1 MAFVQAFLVHAFR
14 MVRVEGLEPTR
25 LAALDPK
32 SSVSTNFTTPA
43 QSERG
48 AKVGI
53 RIFRWNL
60 QAMNFGCPHQN
71 WLRALFLGLAGA
83 AVLVAS
89 AQESEPIRI
98 QILQA
103 DAILRD
109 RSQPDVQRLIGGVVL
124 GMEESRLWCDSAWRY
139 DDGTFRTMGSV
150 RLTDG
155 PQTLQADEM
164 ELNPETQWVRAKSNA
179 DRSVQLDSE
188 AGQLTC
194 AVLRYHLKREVVLL
208 PTGGRLQDAGRS
220 VEFLRGQYQA
230 KVALFMLGGAVHM
243 DNADYTLD
251 SDSLHWREEVDQ
263 FSFYGPSHLRATDER
278 FELRCSRGEFD
289 VETESGWFGGAGA
302 PGVELRNDEVW
313 LEADSVHLP
322 PDTLLPATAVGEV
335 DITDTLEHW
344 TLSGHYAERLGRGE
358 DFDVWVAGKPER
370 RACWIDA
377 AEEDSLKL
385 VADTISVVGGITTVW
400 PAVEL
405 SQGNSAASCDTLI
418 WDTDADRVQ
427 LLRWPKMWM
436 EGWLL
441 QSDSLEWTVEDNRPE
456 SLRAAGH
463 ASLMMPVD
471 SGVCYQQIAGRE
483 ITGRFASN
491 TLRAVWV
498 DGNAQSVYFDSEADA
513 PCSEYNQSLCSKMRM
528 DFDNGEVKYIVLLDR
543 PEGQWKSGDVN
554 APVLEGL
561 NWTNA
566 PAVKRE

>member
-1 MAFVQAFLVHAFR
+1 
-14 MVRVEGLEPTR
+14 
-25 LAALDPK
+25 
-32 SSVSTNFTTPA
+32 
-43 QSERG
+43 
-48 AKVGI
+48 
-53 RIFRWNL
+53 
-60 QAMNFGCPHQN
+60 MNFGSPHQN
-71 WLRALFLGLAGA
+71 RLRALFLWLAGA
-83 AVLVAS
+83 AALVAT

-124 GMEESRLWCDSAWRY
+124 GMDESRLRCDSAWRY

-179 DRSVQLDSE
+179 DRRVQLDAE

-194 AVLRYHLKREVVLL
+194 AVLRYHLKREVARL
-208 PTGGRLQDAGRS
+208 PSGGRLQDAGRS
-220 VEFLRGQYQA
+220 VEFQRGQYRA
-230 KVALFMLGGAVHM
+230 KEALLMLGGAVRM

-251 SDSLHWREEVDQ
+251 SDSLHWREEADE
-263 FSFYGPSHLRATDER
+263 FSFHGPSHLRTTDER
-278 FELRCSRGEFD
+278 FELRCSSGEFD
-289 VETESGWFGGAGA
+289 VESESGWFGGAGA
-302 PGVELRNDEVW
+302 PGVRLRNDEVW

-322 PDTLLPATAVGEV
+322 PDTLLPATAIGDV

-344 TLSGHYAERLGRGE
+344 TLSGHYAERLDREE

-377 AEEDSLKL
+377 AEEDTLKL
-385 VADTISVVGGITTVW
+385 VADTISVVGGMTTVW

-405 SQGNSAASCDTLI
+405 SQGDAAASCDTLI
-418 WDTDADRVQ
+418 WDTDADRVR
-427 LLRWPKMWM
+427 LLQRPKMWM

-471 SGVCYQQIAGRE
+471 SGACYQQIAGRE
-483 ITGRFASN
+483 ITGRFVSN
-491 TLRAVWV
+491 TLNAVWV
-498 DGNAQSVYFDSEADA
+498 NGNAQSVYFDSEADA
-513 PCSEYNQSLCSKMRM
+513 PCGEFNQSLCSKMRM
-528 DFDNGEVKYIVLLDR
+528 DFDDGAVQRIVLLDR
-543 PEGQWKSGDVN
+543 PEGQWKSGDAD

-561 NWTNA
+561 NWVSA

>member
-1 MAFVQAFLVHAFR
+1 
-14 MVRVEGLEPTR
+14 
-25 LAALDPK
+25 
-32 SSVSTNFTTPA
+32 
-43 QSERG
+43 
-48 AKVGI
+48 
-53 RIFRWNL
+53 
-60 QAMNFGCPHQN
+60 MNFGCPHQN
-71 WLRALFLGLAGA
+71 RLRALFLWLAGA
-83 AVLVAS
+83 AALVAT

-124 GMEESRLWCDSAWRY
+124 GMDESRLRCDSAWRY

-179 DRSVQLDSE
+179 DRRVQLDAE

-194 AVLRYHLKREVVLL
+194 AVLRYHLKREVALL
-208 PTGGRLQDAGRS
+208 PSGGRLQDAGRS
-220 VEFLRGQYQA
+220 VEFQRGQYRA
-230 KVALFMLGGAVHM
+230 KEALLMLGGEVRM

-251 SDSLHWREEVDQ
+251 SDSLHWREEVDE
-263 FSFYGPSHLRATDER
+263 FSFHGPSHLRTTDER
-278 FELRCSRGEFD
+278 FELRCSSGEFD

-302 PGVELRNDEVW
+302 PGVRLRNDEVW

-322 PDTLLPATAVGEV
+322 PDTLLPATAIGDV

-344 TLSGHYAERLGRGE
+344 TLSGHYAERLDRGE

-377 AEEDSLKL
+377 AEEDTLKL
-385 VADTISVVGGITTVW
+385 VADTISVVGGMTTVW

-405 SQGNSAASCDTLI
+405 SQGDAAASCDTLI
-418 WDTDADRVQ
+418 WDTDADRVR
-427 LLRWPKMWM
+427 LLQRPKMWM

-456 SLRAAGH
+456 SLRASGH
-463 ASLMMPVD
+463 ASLIMPVD
-471 SGVCYQQIAGRE
+471 SGACYQQIAGRE

-491 TLRAVWV
+491 ALKAVWV
-498 DGNAQSVYFDSEADA
+498 NGNAQSVYFDSEADA
-513 PCSEYNQSLCSKMRM
+513 PCGEFNQSLCSKMRM
-528 DFDNGEVKYIVLLDR
+528 DFDDGAVQRIVLLDR
-543 PEGQWKSGDVN
+543 PEGQWKSGDAD

-561 NWTNA
+561 NWVSA

>member
-1 MAFVQAFLVHAFR
+1 
-14 MVRVEGLEPTR
+14 
-25 LAALDPK
+25 
-32 SSVSTNFTTPA
+32 
-43 QSERG
+43 
-48 AKVGI
+48 
-53 RIFRWNL
+53 
-60 QAMNFGCPHQN
+60 
-71 WLRALFLGLAGA
+71 
-83 AVLVAS
+83 
-89 AQESEPIRI
+89 
-98 QILQA
+98 
-103 DAILRD
+103 
-109 RSQPDVQRLIGGVVL
+109 
-124 GMEESRLWCDSAWRY
+124 
-139 DDGTFRTMGSV
+139 
-150 RLTDG
+150 
-155 PQTLQADEM
+155 
-164 ELNPETQWVRAKSNA
+164 
-179 DRSVQLDSE
+179 
-188 AGQLTC
+188 
-194 AVLRYHLKREVVLL
+194 L
-208 PTGGRLQDAGRS
+208 PSGGRLQDAGRS
-220 VEFLRGQYQA
+220 VEFQRGQYRA
-230 KVALFMLGGAVHM
+230 KEALLMLGGAVHM

-251 SDSLHWREEVDQ
+251 SDSLHWREEVDE
-263 FSFYGPSHLRATDER
+263 FSFHGPSHLRTKDER
-278 FELRCSRGEFD
+278 FELRCSSGEFD

-344 TLSGHYAERLGRGE
+344 TLSGHYAERLGRGD

-377 AEEDSLKL
+377 AEEDTLKL
-385 VADTISVVGGITTVW
+385 VADTISVVGGMTTVW

-405 SQGNSAASCDTLI
+405 SQGDAAASCDTLI

-456 SLRAAGH
+456 SLRAVGH

-471 SGVCYQQIAGRE
+471 SGACYQQIAGRE

-491 TLRAVWV
+491 TLSAVWV
-498 DGNAQSVYFDSEADA
+498 NGNAQSVYFDSEADA
-513 PCSEYNQSLCSKMRM
+513 PCAEFNQSLCSKMRM
-528 DFDNGEVKYIVLLDR
+528 DFDHGEVKHIVLLDR

-561 NWTNA
+561 NWFNA

>member
-1 MAFVQAFLVHAFR
+1 

-60 QAMNFGCPHQN
+60 QAMNFGCPFQN
-71 WLRALFLGLAGA
+71 RLRALFLGLAGA
-83 AVLVAS
+83 VAVVAS

-109 RSQPDVQRLIGGVVL
+109 RSQPDVQRLIGGVLL
-124 GMEESRLWCDSAWRY
+124 GMEDSRLRCDSAWRY
-139 DDGTFRTMGSV
+139 DDGTFRTMGNV
-150 RLTDG
+150 QLTDG
-155 PQTLQADEM
+155 PQTLRADEM
-164 ELNPETQWVRAKSNA
+164 ELNPETQWVRAKSDA
-179 DRSVQLDSE
+179 DRRVQLDAE

-194 AVLRYHLKREVVLL
+194 TVLRYHLKREVALL
-208 PTGGRLQDAGRS
+208 PSGGRLQDDGRS
-220 VEFLRGQYQA
+220 VEFQHGQYQA
-230 KVALFMLGGAVHM
+230 KTALLMLGGSVHM

-251 SDSLHWREEVDQ
+251 SDSLHWREEVDE
-263 FSFYGPSHLRATDER
+263 FSFHGPSHLRTTDER
-278 FELRCSRGEFD
+278 FELRCSSGEFD

-335 DITDTLEHW
+335 DITDTLELW
-344 TLSGHYAERLGRGE
+344 TLSGHYAERLERGE
-358 DFDVWVAGKPER
+358 EFDVWVAGKPER
-370 RACWIDA
+370 RACWVDA
-377 AEEDSLKL
+377 GEEDTLKL
-385 VADTISVVGGITTVW
+385 VADTISVMGGLTTVW

-405 SQGNSAASCDTLI
+405 SQGDASASCDTLI
-418 WDTDADRVQ
+418 WNTDADRVQ
-427 LLRWPKMWM
+427 LLRRPKMWM

-441 QSDSLEWTVEDNRPE
+441 QSDSLEWAVVENRPE

-463 ASLMMPVD
+463 ASLMMPID
-471 SGVCYQQIAGRE
+471 SGACYQQIAGRE
-483 ITGRFASN
+483 ITGRFVSN
-491 TLRAVWV
+491 ALEAVWV
-498 DGNAQSVYFDSEADA
+498 NGNAQSVYFDSEADA
-513 PCSEYNQSLCSKMRM
+513 PCAEFNQSLCSKMRM
-528 DFDNGEVKYIVLLDR
+528 DFDEGEVKRIVLLDR
-543 PEGQWKSGDVN
+543 PEGQWKSGDAD

-561 NWTNA
+561 NWVNA
-566 PAVKRE
+566 PEVKRE